1 MSRYLGQPRAAE
13 GVVTASKIEND
24 YQNHYN
30 CNLPAFALSSMS
42 ARLKKDWLA
51 HYRDLFGIL
60 RRKDLGREDSED
72 ALHDTVQGM
81 LENGVG
87 AIQDPR
93 AYLARGISNR
103 LISRHRHARALEML
117 PLDELGEASHSVA
130 PGAETHVR
138 CRQLADA
145 LASALEELPLKCR
158 QIYVRHRL
166 EGQTH
171 SEIAQEMGL
180 SRSMVEK
187 YMTRAL
193 RHLEERLDIHAP
205 Y

>member
-1 MSRYLGQPRAAE
+1 MP
-13 GVVTASKIEND
+13 
-24 YQNHYN
+24 
-30 CNLPAFALSSMS
+30 

-51 HYRDLFGIL
+51 HYCELFGIW
-60 RRKDLGREDSED
+60 RSRGMSREDGED
-72 ALHDTVQGM
+72 AMHDTVVGM

-87 AIQDPR
+87 AIENPR
-93 AYLARGISNR
+93 AYLARGTSNR
-103 LISRHRHARALEML
+103 LVSQHRHARALDML
-117 PLDELGEASHSVA
+117 PLDELGDAGHPAVA
-130 PGAETHVR
+130 GAEVQVQ
-138 CRQLADA
+138 CRQLADI
-145 LASALEELPLKCR
+145 LACALEELPLKCR

-166 EGQTH
+166 EGLTH

-193 RHLEERLDIHAP
+193 RHLESRLNRHAP

>member
-1 MSRYLGQPRAAE
+1 
-13 GVVTASKIEND
+13 
-24 YQNHYN
+24 
-30 CNLPAFALSSMS
+30 MS

-51 HYRDLFGIL
+51 HYRDLFGML
-60 RRKDLGREDSED
+60 RRRGLGREDGED
-72 ALHDTVQGM
+72 ALQDTVQGM

-87 AIQDPR
+87 AIKDPR
-93 AYLARGISNR
+93 AYLARGMSNR
-103 LISRHRHARALEML
+103 LISRHRHATALEML
-117 PLDELGEASHSVA
+117 PLDEVGETWHSTVA
-130 PGAETHVR
+130 GAETHIQY
-138 CRQLADA
+138 RQLADA

-158 QIYVRHRL
+158 LIYVRHRL